1 MVTDVDAL
9 KLKRDQLNARIQKAE
24 ARLKTDQKKA
34 DDRVKVLVGAAL
46 LDQLKQTGSIP
57 SGGVNS
63 LLALMDAF
71 LSRPAERAAVLGEDN
86 RGSAALHRLLGI
98 KSPIGQKEE

>member
-71 LSRPAERAAVLGEDN
+71 LSRLAERAAVLGEDN

>member
-1 MVTDVDAL
+1 MAADVDAL

-24 ARLKTDQKKA
+24 ARLKNEQKKA

-57 SGGVNS
+57 SGGLNAV
-63 LLALMDAF
+63 LALMNAF
-71 LSRPAERAAVLGEDN
+71 LSRPAERVAVLGEDN
-86 RGSAALHRLLGI
+86 RGSAALHRLIGVEG
-98 KSPIGQKEE
+98 PIGQKGE